1 MLLCHSLCYNEKYWA
16 SAPILM
22 YQTKYILPFHDGENK
37 HRQGVNDG
45 SFQKHFRQPRNHRI
59 RKAIP
64 RHFRYSGYPHCLQ
77 SVKYVPCL
85 NPPIFNF
92 NNKSILR
99 IIPYLTCTIYILTSG
114 GTQVSL
120 KANEVTPIEVVT
132 DPVTASSK
140 TIEFSVSMGP
150 IKDAESAAA
159 LITLSDLSL
168 VKVTK

>member
-1 MLLCHSLCYNEKYWA
+1 MDPDN
-16 SAPILM
+16 
-22 YQTKYILPFHDGENK
+22 
-37 HRQGVNDG
+37 
-45 SFQKHFRQPRNHRI
+45 
-59 RKAIP
+59 
-64 RHFRYSGYPHCLQ
+64 GY
-77 SVKYVPCL
+77 KWY
-85 NPPIFNF
+85 
-92 NNKSILR
+92 
-99 IIPYLTCTIYILTSG
+99 G

-140 TIEFSVSMGP
+140 TIEFSVSMGQ